1 MKENKTFWSY
11 KLKEWTRDITS
22 LANPLILIL
31 IPFIF
36 LGSSSAFYILL
47 LALLINEI
55 VASVIKIVFPK
66 KRPTGQT
73 YSNLIEK
80 IDAGSFPS
88 LHASRITLVYFTL
101 LSNTDSLA
109 IKAVCVLIVILV
121 ILSRIRLKKH
131 YWTDVL
137 GGFVIGLLI
146 WVASLNLSY
155 N

>member
-36 LGSSSAFYILL
+36 LGPSKAFYILL

-66 KRPTGQT
+66 ERPTGQA

-101 LSNTDSLA
+101 LSNTDSIA
-109 IKAVCVLIVILV
+109 IKAACVIVVILV

-131 YWTDVL
+131 YWIDVL

-146 WVASLNLSY
+146 WWASLNV
-155 N
+155 

>member
-36 LGSSSAFYILL
+36 LGPSKAFYILL

-66 KRPTGQT
+66 ERPTGQT

-101 LSNTDSLA
+101 LSNTDSIA
-109 IKAVCVLIVILV
+109 IKAACVIVVILV

-131 YWTDVL
+131 YWIDVL

-146 WVASLNLSY
+146 WWASLNV
-155 N
+155 